1 MRRRR
6 RPGAMWRTILNPE
19 PGPPAPRGSKAT
31 ARARTTRRHAVLLAV
46 AGVAAAIVLVQ
57 MSRTDGTLVP
67 ATRAAAAQAAPV
79 GLIASPLVMAVDRRG
94 DVLPVDP
101 ADPVLD
107 LPVLR
112 VMTPG
117 AEAFWGKRILAR
129 DVARMA
135 AMAPEVFAVI
145 SEARIG
151 DRDIILLLGD
161 SEVWVR
167 YRPPITEMRLREAIF
182 ALNDAVARLD
192 EPPREVDVR
201 FADQVVVRT
210 R

>member
-1 MRRRR
+1 MRRRH
-6 RPGAMWRTILNPE
+6 RPRGMWRTVMH
-19 PGPPAPRGSKAT
+19 A
-31 ARARTTRRHAVLLAV
+31 ARKRTTRLAILSFSA
-46 AGVAAAIVLVQ
+46 AGASAAIVLAV
-57 MSRTDGTLVP
+57 MSRADRALGP
-67 ATRAAAAQAAPV
+67 RPRAAAAQPAPV

-112 VMTPG
+112 VMTPR
-117 AEAFWGKRILAR
+117 ADAFWGMRILAR
-129 DVARMA
+129 DVARVA
-135 AMAPEVFAVI
+135 DAAPEVFAVI

-151 DRDIILLLGD
+151 DRDITLLLGD
-161 SEVWVR
+161 SEVRIR
-167 YRPPITEMRLREAIF
+167 YQPPIMEMRLRDAIV
-182 ALNDAVARLD
+182 ALNDAVARL
-192 EPPREVDVR
+192 EAPPSEIDIR

>member
-1 MRRRR
+1 M
-6 RPGAMWRTILNPE
+6 
-19 PGPPAPRGSKAT
+19 KT
-31 ARARTTRRHAVLLAV
+31 ARQRTTRRAILLFAPAA
-46 AGVAAAIVLVQ
+46 AGAAIVLVEV
-57 MSRTDGTLVP
+57 SRTDRALHP
-67 ATRAAAAQAAPV
+67 APHAAAQPTPV
-79 GLIASPLVMAVDRRG
+79 GLVASPLVMAVDRRG
-94 DVLPVDP
+94 DILPLDP

-117 AEAFWGKRILAR
+117 AEALWGLRLLAR

-135 AMAPEVFAVI
+135 DAAPEVFAVI

-151 DRDIILLLGD
+151 DRDITLLLGD
-161 SEVWVR
+161 SEVRVR
-167 YRPPITEMRLREAIF
+167 YRPPISEMRLREAIV
-182 ALNDAVARLD
+182 ALNHAVARLD
-192 EPPREVDVR
+192 APPREIDLR